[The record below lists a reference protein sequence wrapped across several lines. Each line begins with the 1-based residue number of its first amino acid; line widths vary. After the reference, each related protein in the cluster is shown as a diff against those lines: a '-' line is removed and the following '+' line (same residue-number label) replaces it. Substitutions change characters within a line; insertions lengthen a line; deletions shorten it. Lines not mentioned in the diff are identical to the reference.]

1 MERKFLMKVGGM
13 AVKINSNNRRITD
26 GVFFGLA

>member
-1 MERKFLMKVGGM
+1 LERKFLKVGGM
-13 AVKINSNNRRITD
+13 AMKINNNSGNMD